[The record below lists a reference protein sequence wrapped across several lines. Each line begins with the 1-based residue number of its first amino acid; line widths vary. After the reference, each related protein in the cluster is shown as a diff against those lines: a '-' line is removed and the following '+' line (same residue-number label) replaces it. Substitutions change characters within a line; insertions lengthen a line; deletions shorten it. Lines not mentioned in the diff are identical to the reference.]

1 MRAKENL
8 PKKENVRLVEDV
20 TKDNMGL
27 ITRLRNC
34 KDSPILSFVTSST
47 SLTFSFFGKFSLA
60 LIILYFTSEL
70 TNFTITGLASPI
82 KCLIITSNTPG
93 NLTSKS

>member
-34 KDSPILSFVTSST
+34 KEFESAWYVTCSVYGKAFDEKRI
-47 SLTFSFFGKFSLA
+47 TFDISDDINNKIA
-60 LIILYFTSEL
+60 
-70 TNFTITGLASPI
+70 
-82 KCLIITSNTPG
+82 KRH
-93 NLTSKS
+93 

>member
-34 KDSPILSFVTSST
+34 KEFESAWYFNC
-47 SLTFSFFGKFSLA
+47 SLYGKAFDEKRITFDIFDD
-60 LIILYFTSEL
+60 
-70 TNFTITGLASPI
+70 I
-82 KCLIITSNTPG
+82 KNKIA
-93 NLTSKS
+93 KRH